1 MASAETLHAT
11 SVACHGRGLLIL
23 GASGQGKSALALDL
37 MARGARLVADD
48 RTVLQR
54 DADQLWLS
62 CPPGLT
68 GLIEAR
74 GVGLLNADP
83 APPTPLGLVVD
94 LDRQETER
102 LPPHRT
108 LELLGL
114 NVPVV
119 HKVTASYFP
128 AALMQYL
135 GHGRRD

>member
-1 MASAETLHAT
+1 M
-11 SVACHGRGLLIL
+11 IL
-23 GASGQGKSALALDL
+23 GASGQGKSALALEL
-37 MARGARLVADD
+37 MTRGARLVADD
-48 RTVLQR
+48 RTIVER

-94 LDRQETER
+94 LDLEETQR

-108 LELLGL
+108 IELLGL
-114 NVPVV
+114 AVPVV
-119 HKVTASYFP
+119 HKVRAPYFP
-128 AALMQYL
+128 SALMQYL
-135 GHGRRD
+135 WHGRRD